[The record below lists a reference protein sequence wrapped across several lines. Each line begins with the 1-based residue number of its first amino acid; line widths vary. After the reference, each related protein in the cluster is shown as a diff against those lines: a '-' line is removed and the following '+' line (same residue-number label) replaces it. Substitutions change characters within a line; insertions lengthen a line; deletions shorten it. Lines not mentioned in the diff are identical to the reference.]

1 MLVGFLRTLD
11 FILAESRKLANMI
24 ARQTPNFVCDVI
36 SLSGKKKKML
46 RSQKK
51 KKGEII
57 IIIIIKKSE
66 FGKN

>member
-36 SLSGKKKKML
+36 SLSGKKKKCYVV
-46 RSQKK
+46 KK
-51 KKGEII
+51 KKKER
-57 IIIIIKKSE
+57 
-66 FGKN
+66 

>member
-51 KKGEII
+51 KKRRDNNNNNNN
-57 IIIIIKKSE
+57 KKVRIW
-66 FGKN
+66 

>member
-51 KKGEII
+51 KKER
-57 IIIIIKKSE
+57 
-66 FGKN
+66 